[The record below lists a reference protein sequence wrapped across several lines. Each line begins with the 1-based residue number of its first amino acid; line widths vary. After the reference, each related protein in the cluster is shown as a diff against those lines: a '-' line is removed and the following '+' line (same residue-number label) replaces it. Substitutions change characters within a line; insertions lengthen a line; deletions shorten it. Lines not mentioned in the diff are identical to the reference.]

1 MVLASSCLCCCP
13 KAGFENSI
21 LKVNFMIQCGNLC
34 IPVLLSLKQGAFP
47 VLFVLQTILSSPYY
61 HISRV
66 NNFPIKHRHL
76 YTFFFVMD
84 MYIEVIRG
92 IYLLKLWSLVSLTYR
107 SPVFQFADCVARREC
122 KFNDKARQKAK
133 VTCYKLTW
141 SLR

>member
-1 MVLASSCLCCCP
+1 
-13 KAGFENSI
+13 
-21 LKVNFMIQCGNLC
+21 
-34 IPVLLSLKQGAFP
+34 
-47 VLFVLQTILSSPYY
+47 
-61 HISRV
+61 
-66 NNFPIKHRHL
+66 
-76 YTFFFVMD
+76 MD

-92 IYLLKLWSLVSLTYR
+92 IYLLKLWSLISLTYR